1 MKDGGFWASAAAPN
15 FEDSCNICM
24 DFPIATMEHC
34 DREANQ
40 VAHELARQAFVS
52 KVFFCTW
59 VDSPPSFIFPI
70 LSKDVTMFSDE

>member
-1 MKDGGFWASAAAPN
+1 MYRDTEKRLFPAHVNNGW
-15 FEDSCNICM
+15 IL
-24 DFPIATMEHC
+24 DFPTAATEHC
-34 DREANQ
+34 HREANQ